1 MRYEAAGTLTT
12 LSSAP
17 SAIKAAASCYINLI
31 LKESDNNVKLIV
43 LSRLTDL
50 RQYHE
55 RILQDLI
62 MDIVQIISKFVVFP
76 SDIFSPYYRCI

>member
-62 MDIVQIISKFVVFP
+62 MDIVQIISKFVFP